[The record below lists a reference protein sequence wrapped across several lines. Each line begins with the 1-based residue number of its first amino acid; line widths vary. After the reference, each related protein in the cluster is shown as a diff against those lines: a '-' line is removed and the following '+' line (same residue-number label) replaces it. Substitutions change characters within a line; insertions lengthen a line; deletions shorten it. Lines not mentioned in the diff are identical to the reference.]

1 MVVVM
6 TTNLL
11 MKAEAVLL
19 VAMQKMQVAEAVV
32 AAKMQVAEAEALA
45 AVVVMA
51 KMQVEVQK

>member
-32 AAKMQVAEAEALA
+32 AAKMQVAEA

>member
-19 VAMQKMQVAEAVV
+19 VAMQEMQVAEA
-32 AAKMQVAEAEALA
+32 A
-45 AVVVMA
+45 VVMA

>member
-19 VAMQKMQVAEAVV
+19 VAMQEMQVAEAVGAEKMQVAEA
-32 AAKMQVAEAEALA
+32 A
-45 AVVVMA
+45 VVMA